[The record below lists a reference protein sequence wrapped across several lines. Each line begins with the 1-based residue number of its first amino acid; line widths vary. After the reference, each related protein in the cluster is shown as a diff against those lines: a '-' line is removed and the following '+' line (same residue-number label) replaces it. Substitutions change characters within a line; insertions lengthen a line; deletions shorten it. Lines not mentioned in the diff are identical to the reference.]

1 MKVCPKCGKPYGGEA
16 LHCKK
21 CGVELETLPEITAAD
36 MPPEELK
43 RRRKKDW
50 ITMLIGIPLFLLLVY
65 GIYRVLYGAA
75 L

>member
-1 MKVCPKCGKPYGGEA
+1 M
-16 LHCKK
+16 
-21 CGVELETLPEITAAD
+21 ELETLPEITAAD

-65 GIYRVLYGAA
+65 GVYRVLYGAA